1 MFVRITFPISSF
13 QTFTYS
19 VPVEFQKQ
27 ITEGTCVCTTMGKRK
42 LTGYVV
48 SIEKSTSFP
57 GKIKDI
63 LGIHEAELNLPKELW
78 QTLEWMSKYYI
89 W

>member
-1 MFVRITFPISSF
+1 MFVRVTFPISSF

-19 VPVEFQKQ
+19 VPMKFEKQ
-27 ITEGTCVCTTMGKRK
+27 ITEGTCVHTTMGKRK

-48 SIEKSTSFP
+48 SVEKSTSFS

-63 LGIHEAELNLPKELW
+63 SGIHEAELNLPKELW
-78 QTLEWMSKYYI
+78 ETLE
-89 W
+89 